1 MVGVFSFESVSL
13 PGNLGDG
20 YCLLSYSVPVRE
32 GGTLLLLCE
41 GLWEP
46 EAEGPGSLK
55 CCSDFSCCEKADV
68 ESVVWGWGLGFCICD
83 ALSRGANSLGS

>member
-20 YCLLSYSVPVRE
+20 YCPLSYSVPVRE